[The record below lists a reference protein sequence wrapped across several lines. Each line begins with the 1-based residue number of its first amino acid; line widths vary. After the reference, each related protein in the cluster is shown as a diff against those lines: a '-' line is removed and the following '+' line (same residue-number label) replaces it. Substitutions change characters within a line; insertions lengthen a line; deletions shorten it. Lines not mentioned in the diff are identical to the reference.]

1 MFLELVNSIVANGN
15 KSLNQSQIYNNSMK
29 LISDKFEEKQIE
41 INNETNISE
50 KQKMSNRLALGIID
64 FYYIISLVK
73 TTKRFIF

>member
-64 FYYIISLVK
+64 F
-73 TTKRFIF
+73 